1 MGNVFGLQLVG
12 ANQNGNLFGFQRSEA
27 IVRLSKSE
35 NRFGLQPVGA
45 NQNGE
50 SFKAPQNL
58 LKAHVWGYMH

>member
-45 NQNGE
+45 NQNGK
-50 SFKAPQNL
+50 SF
-58 LKAHVWGYMH
+58 KAHVWG

>member
-1 MGNVFGLQLVG
+1 VGNVFGLQRVG

-45 NQNGE
+45 KNGK